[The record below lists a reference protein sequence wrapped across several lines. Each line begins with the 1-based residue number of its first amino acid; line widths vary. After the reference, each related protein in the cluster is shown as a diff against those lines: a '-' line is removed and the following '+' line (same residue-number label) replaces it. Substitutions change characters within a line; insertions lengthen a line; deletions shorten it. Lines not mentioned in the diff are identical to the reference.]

1 MGKTHDTHLT
11 DEDLILFALLQETN
25 DITKAINDIAKVIP
39 LYASVQSSDAA
50 PLSKPI
56 TISTN
61 T

>member
-1 MGKTHDTHLT
+1 MIKT
-11 DEDLILFALLQETN
+11 
-25 DITKAINDIAKVIP
+25 KVINDIAKVIP